1 MESIAKQ
8 LMCKFECV
16 KYLILIVCMPLL
28 VQAQPSSDSAGVDMR
43 KQRWVAAGMATGIT
57 AGVVILSKYW
67 YQQYPSES
75 FHFFNDNAEWL
86 QMDKAGHIFTAYTA
100 ANWSRALWK
109 STGMQPRQAALAG
122 AISSLVFVSSI
133 EVLDGFSSE
142 WGFSGGDMLANVLGA
157 GLLLGQEW
165 GWKQQRI
172 SIKFSYQPVNYAPPG
187 LQGRAD
193 ALFGSRSMEKMLK
206 DYNGQTYWACFNL
219 ASFFPKSRLP
229 KWLNLSLG
237 YGTGGMLGG
246 TENQQKDPNGN
257 IIFNRLDIARV
268 RKGFLSIDV
277 DLTTIPTRKKWLKN
291 VLLVVNSIK
300 IPAPALEWSGGK
312 LQAHWLKF

>member
-1 MESIAKQ
+1 MFDY
-8 LMCKFECV
+8 M
-16 KYLILIVCMPLL
+16 KYLLLIACIPLL
-28 VQAQPSSDSAGVDMR
+28 GYSQTTSDTAAIDLR
-43 KQRWVAAGMATGIT
+43 KQRWVAAGMAAGIT
-57 AGVVILSKYW
+57 TGVVILSKYW

-75 FHFFNDNAEWL
+75 FHFFNDNTEWL
-86 QMDKAGHIFTAYTA
+86 QMDKAGHVFTAYTA
-100 ANWSRALWK
+100 ANWSRSLWK
-109 STGMQPRQAALAG
+109 STGMKPRQAALAG
-122 AISSLVFVSSI
+122 AVSSLAFLSTI

-142 WGFSGGDMLANVLGA
+142 WGFSAGDMLANVLGA

-246 TENQQKDPNGN
+246 TENQQKDINGN
-257 IIFNRLDIARV
+257 IIFNRMDIPRV

-300 IPAPALEWSGGK
+300 IPAPALEWSEGK